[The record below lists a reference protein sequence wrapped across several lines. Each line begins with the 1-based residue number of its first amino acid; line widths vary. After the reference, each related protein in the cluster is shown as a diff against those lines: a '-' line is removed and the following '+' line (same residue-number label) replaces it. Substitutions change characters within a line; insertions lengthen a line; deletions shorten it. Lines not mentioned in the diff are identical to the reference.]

1 MRAIL
6 WLNAFAVQR
15 ARSEL
20 TYAIIDE
27 HLANLRGLG
36 GLGGGGNYGPVKPPV
51 GILILIAQGL
61 INTDQQKNLQKNKLA
76 GIDENI

>member
-1 MRAIL
+1 MRATL
-6 WLNAFAVQR
+6 RPNAFAVQR

-20 TYAIIDE
+20 TNAIIDE

-36 GLGGGGNYGPVKPPV
+36 ELRSAGNYGPVKPSV

-61 INTDQQKNLQKNKLA
+61 INTNQKKFVL
-76 GIDENI
+76 